1 MTKPSGVGTGLGA
14 GDGTVLMVGAG
25 DGEDVGLELG
35 KCVGTGIGDGVGAGL
50 GSGVGAGNGTRVGMG
65 VGAGLGN
72 GVGAGNGTIVGAA
85 VEQMHPA
92 QSHAYVLSMC
102 SQVLVLSESSQ
113 YSHVEPRH
121 VLRHCCVGSKLGP
134 GVGSGVA
141 HPAHPAQSQEYA
153 LSMCSQVNVLSE
165 SNQ

>member
-50 GSGVGAGNGTRVGMG
+50 GSGVGAGK
-65 VGAGLGN
+65 
-72 GVGAGNGTIVGAA
+72 GTIVGAA

-134 GVGSGVA
+134 GVGSGVG